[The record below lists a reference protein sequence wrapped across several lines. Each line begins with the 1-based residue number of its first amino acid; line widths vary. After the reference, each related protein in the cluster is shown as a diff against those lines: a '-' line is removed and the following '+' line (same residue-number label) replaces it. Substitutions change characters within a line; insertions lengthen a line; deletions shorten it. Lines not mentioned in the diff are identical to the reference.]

1 MFKIRDSIGRKFM
14 FVVSIVLL
22 IAALLFSISF
32 YNVSMNI
39 FNDYVIPEVE
49 ASLQTSSNDTYKNLN
64 TAQIL
69 QTQKGNEGSQSMISS
84 YFDEKIKTFGLHNIY
99 LADIQDNKVTILASN
114 TQSPMKANESVAFQA
129 EMNDAINN
137 KVALS
142 DIYSNEF
149 GTFKTEFITI
159 PGSTMI
165 LAVSVDASYITEETQ
180 LILWICI
187 GITVLIMAVGLII
200 AFFSSR
206 SIIRPIIKLV
216 KHSNLLA
223 EGDLQQEVTVKGH
236 DEVAQLASSFQRMT
250 HNLKEMI
257 GHVQNTSL
265 EVLSGS
271 DELMKRTDSMK
282 TMVEQSNSVLR
293 EIDKGSES
301 IASTSRENAIAMD
314 EITQG
319 ISHIANSSGDV
330 SEQVS
335 EASNEAIS
343 GNLLAQRAI
352 DQMQQ
357 VEQTSLDSLESFRI
371 LNERSQVIGE
381 VVTSI
386 SDITKQIQM
395 LSLNASIEAARA
407 GEHGRGFAVVAGEV
421 RKLSDLSRNA
431 MQQIEEHLLSIQR
444 DTEESVTTMSRVN
457 QEVRS
462 GKELVQDAGKAFNQL
477 NTLIQNVNQTIQ
489 GVSAATQE
497 VSAGT
502 EEVSAS
508 VEETALIT
516 SKSRDQM
523 RDISNTSEQQLSEV
537 EAHRTTVARLHQ
549 YALQLQETI
558 QKFKI

>member
-1 MFKIRDSIGRKFM
+1 MFKIRESIGRKFM
-14 FVVSIVLL
+14 LVVSIVLL
-22 IAALLFSISF
+22 LAALLFSISF
-32 YNVSMNI
+32 YIVSMNI
-39 FNDYVIPEVE
+39 IKDYVLPKVDS
-49 ASLQTSSNDTYKNLN
+49 SLLTSSDDIYRNLN
-64 TAQIL
+64 SAQIL
-69 QTQKGNEGSQSMISS
+69 QTKNGNEGSQGMISS
-84 YFDEKIKTFGLHNIY
+84 YFDEKIKTFELHNIY
-99 LADIQDNKVTILASN
+99 LADVVDNKVTILASN
-114 TQSPMKANESVAFQA
+114 TKSPMKAKETVAFQS
-129 EMNDAINN
+129 EIKDAVKN
-137 KVALS
+137 KNALS
-142 DIYSNEF
+142 DIYTNEF
-149 GTFKTEFITI
+149 GTFKTEFIAI

-165 LAVSVDASYITEETQ
+165 LAISVDAGFIPEETQ

-187 GITVLIMAVGLII
+187 GITVAVMAFGSII
-200 AFFSSR
+200 AYFSSR
-206 SIIRPIIKLV
+206 SFIRPIAKLV
-216 KHSNLLA
+216 AHSNLLA
-223 EGDLQQEVTVKGH
+223 QGDLQQEVTVKGH
-236 DEVAQLASSFQRMT
+236 DEVAQLAGSFQRMT

-257 GHVQNTSL
+257 EHVQRTSI
-265 EVLSGS
+265 EVLNGS
-271 DELMKRTDSMK
+271 DDLMQRTDAMK

-301 IASTSRENAIAMD
+301 IALTSRENAIAMD

-357 VEQTSLDSLESFRI
+357 VEQTSLDSLESFR
-371 LNERSQVIGE
+371 LMKERSQVVGE
-381 VVTSI
+381 VVTFI

-421 RKLSDLSRNA
+421 RNLSDQSRNA
-431 MQQIEEHLLSIQR
+431 TQQIEEHLLSIQR
-444 DTEESVTTMSRVN
+444 DTEESVTTMTRVN

-477 NTLIQNVNQTIQ
+477 NMLIQNVNQTIQ
-489 GVSAATQE
+489 TVSAATQE

-508 VEETALIT
+508 VEETAQIT

-523 RDISNTSEQQLSEV
+523 RDISNTSEQQFNEM
-537 EAHRTTVARLHQ
+537 EAHRITVARLHE